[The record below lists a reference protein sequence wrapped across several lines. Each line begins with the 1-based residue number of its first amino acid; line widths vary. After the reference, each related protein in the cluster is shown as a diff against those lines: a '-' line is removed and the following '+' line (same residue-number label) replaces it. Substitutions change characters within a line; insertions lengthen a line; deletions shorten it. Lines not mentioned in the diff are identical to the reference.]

1 MKRYLLQHFC
11 GIPVQMI
18 LSVSSSGRA
27 KLFVASCLITWYSI
41 FQHGFGFSL
50 QRGGEISTCGSRDN
64 GEEVSFDRTNPDGS
78 GEKHG
83 QLIIDERLEENETN

>member
-1 MKRYLLQHFC
+1 MGKEAMSL
-11 GIPVQMI
+11 VN
-18 LSVSSSGRA
+18 
-27 KLFVASCLITWYSI
+27 LFIKHTCYST

-64 GEEVSFDRTNPDGS
+64 GEEVSFDRSNPEGS
-78 GEKHG
+78 VEKHG

>member
-1 MKRYLLQHFC
+1 MSL
-11 GIPVQMI
+11 VN
-18 LSVSSSGRA
+18 
-27 KLFVASCLITWYSI
+27 LIIKHTCYSI

-64 GEEVSFDRTNPDGS
+64 GEEVSFDRTNLGGS

-83 QLIIDERLEENETN
+83 QLIIDERVEENETN